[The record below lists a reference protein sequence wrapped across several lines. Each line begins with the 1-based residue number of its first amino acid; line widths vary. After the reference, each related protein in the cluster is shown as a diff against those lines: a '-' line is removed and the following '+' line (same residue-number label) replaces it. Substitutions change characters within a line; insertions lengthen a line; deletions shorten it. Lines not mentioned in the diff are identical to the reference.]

1 MSAMETMAANML
13 KALGIDPEAIKNEVT
28 TRVEQFETNI
38 DRLNNTLTRIEMRLI
53 RIEEKLEI
61 PPLENQPPIKV
72 IANGET
78 GILNI
83 DGSAS

>member
-28 TRVEQFETNI
+28 TRVEQFEQNI
-38 DRLNNTLTRIEMRLI
+38 DRLNGTLTRIEMRLI

-61 PPLENQPPIKV
+61 PPLENQPLIKV

-78 GILNI
+78 GSPGLN
-83 DGSAS
+83 GSTS